1 MKKHN
6 VDILVYDSNTTQRS
20 TASQD
25 MVKVITL
32 TGDIRPYRNSPLYS
46 VMGHQKVKEF
56 IDGAEEWAVPDVM
69 QIVYT
74 AFKKMYQESEGETI
88 VLHDIYADL
97 IQKTDYD
104 HSYNQFINDLS
115 KAIQALVL
123 EKVEEN
129 TEEGNENSLEFFRT
143 LLSTIEHE
151 TE

>member
-6 VDILVYDSNTTQRS
+6 VDILAYDSNTVQRS

-32 TGDIRPYRNSPLYS
+32 TGDIRPYRNGPLYS

-56 IDGAEEWAVPDVM
+56 IEGAEEWAVPDVM

-88 VLHDIYADL
+88 MLHDIYSDL
-97 IQKTDYD
+97 I
-104 HSYNQFINDLS
+104 
-115 KAIQALVL
+115 
-123 EKVEEN
+123 
-129 TEEGNENSLEFFRT
+129 
-143 LLSTIEHE
+143 
-151 TE
+151 